1 MFDLGWL
8 EILIIGITALIVVGP
23 KDLPMMFRTIGR
35 FIGKAKG
42 MAREFSQSMEDAAD
56 ESGVRDATKTLNSIS
71 EMVNVKKFT
80 KDKLSEELIG
90 SDNILN
96 AGAPPVRKDKNSKKD
111 KLKSSKRKQ
120 KISLGEGN
128 PELKKFG
135 NAKKKVL
142 KNTPLGKV
150 EK

>member
-23 KDLPMMFRTIGR
+23 KDLPMMFRTLGR
-35 FIGKAKG
+35 FVGKAKG

-80 KDKLSEELIG
+80 KDRLSEELIG

-96 AGAPPVRKDKNSKKD
+96 GDSLPVRKDQNSRKD
-111 KLKSSKRKQ
+111 KVKSSKSKQ
-120 KISLGEGN
+120 KMSLRKGN
-128 PELKKFG
+128 PEFKEFG
-135 NAKKKVL
+135 NTKKKVS
-142 KNTPLGKV
+142 KNTPLGEV

>member
-23 KDLPMMFRTIGR
+23 KDLPMMFRTLGR
-35 FIGKAKG
+35 FVGKAKG

-80 KDKLSEELIG
+80 KDRLSEELIG

-96 AGAPPVRKDKNSKKD
+96 GDSLPVPKDKNSRKD
-111 KLKSSKRKQ
+111 KVKSSKSKQ
-120 KISLGEGN
+120 KMSLRKGN
-128 PELKKFG
+128 PEFKEFG
-135 NAKKKVL
+135 NTKKKVS
-142 KNTPLGKV
+142 KNTPLGEV

>member
-23 KDLPMMFRTIGR
+23 KDLPMMFRTLGR
-35 FIGKAKG
+35 FVGKAKG

-80 KDKLSEELIG
+80 KDRLSEELIG

-96 AGAPPVRKDKNSKKD
+96 GDSLPVRKDQNSRKD
-111 KLKSSKRKQ
+111 KVKSSKSKQ
-120 KISLGEGN
+120 KISLRKGN
-128 PELKKFG
+128 PEFKEFG
-135 NAKKKVL
+135 NTKKKVS
-142 KNTPLGKV
+142 KNTPLGEV